1 MNEFF
6 IDQDILSAYLSKSI
20 THDEKFSTFNQKWLQ
35 HKCKS
40 QKFDSFNFLYFLF
53 LRQVLFM
60 LILLIQEKVIYF
72 QISLVKKFEAK

>member
-35 HKCKS
+35 H
-40 QKFDSFNFLYFLF
+40 NLN
-53 LRQVLFM
+53 
-60 LILLIQEKVIYF
+60 
-72 QISLVKKFEAK
+72 